1 MKNIVLTLW
10 LCTIAIFG
18 YAQNTYSGF
27 VPYTFSLDHFENA
40 QWKMLFDVVKSEELD
55 GYVYVVSPS
64 FFSYYHH
71 VLVIGDSTLTY
82 LTLPKYTAKRK
93 KNNIKYLKNEIK
105 RLKQD
110 IKAEKRGKVK
120 DEYGKSHEEELHET
134 EQFLKKC
141 KECRLSPK
149 VHCKLDGMSE
159 VNDRINSLINIAG
172 TTVKP
177 YEKTFFVDSN
187 GKKYHE
193 IVVDGTRYYVFPV
206 RNKGRK
212 FSQSFTTHSSRKKCP
227 AGHFVNIMGKII
239 EMTEKGEVETS
250 KLYPEMKT
258 CYEEL
263 LKFVPEND
271 SEYYKEGLKQYEFK

>member
-10 LCTIAIFG
+10 LCAIAIFG

-27 VPYTFSLDHFENA
+27 TPYTFSLDHFENA
-40 QWKMLFDVVKSEELD
+40 QWKMLYDVVKSEELD

-82 LTLPKYTAKRK
+82 LTLPQYTAKRK

-193 IVVDGTRYYVFPV
+193 IKVDGTKYFIFPIKN
-206 RNKGRK
+206 RGRK
-212 FSQSFTTHSSRKKCP
+212 FSQSFTTHSPGSNSP
-227 AGHFVNIMGKII
+227 AANFVNIMGKIM
-239 EMTEKGEVETS
+239 EMVEKGEIETS
-250 KLYPEMKT
+250 KLYPEMRC

-263 LKFVPEND
+263 IQFVPENYR
-271 SEYYKEGLKQYEFK
+271 EYYENELKNIF

>member
-1 MKNIVLTLW
+1 MKRLLLSLY
-10 LCTIAIFG
+10 LCVMTVVAF
-18 YAQNTYSGF
+18 AQNTHSGF
-27 VPYTFSLDHFENA
+27 TPYTFSLDRFENA
-40 QWKMLFDVVKSEELD
+40 QWKMLFDIVKSEKLD
-55 GYVYVVSPS
+55 GYVYVISPS
-64 FFSYYHH
+64 FSYYHQ

-82 LTLPKYTAKRK
+82 LTLPQYTAKRK

-177 YEKTFFVDSN
+177 YENTFIRD
-187 GKKYHE
+187 GKKYYK
-193 IVVDGTRYYVFPV
+193 IKVDGTKYFIFPIKN
-206 RNKGRK
+206 RGRK
-212 FSQSFTTHSSRKKCP
+212 FSQSFTTHSPGSNSP
-227 AGHFVNIMGKII
+227 AANFVNIMGKIM
-239 EMTEKGEVETS
+239 EMVEKGEIETS
-250 KLYPEMKT
+250 KLYPEMGC

-263 LKFVPEND
+263 IQFVPENYR
-271 SEYYKEGLKQYEFK
+271 EYYENELKNIF

>member
-82 LTLPKYTAKRK
+82 LTLPKYTAKK
-93 KNNIKYLKNEIK
+93 KKENIKYLKKEIK
-105 RLKQD
+105 KLEQD
-110 IKAEKRGKVK
+110 IKNEKKESVEDDYIDSLEAELFEGKQ
-120 DEYGKSHEEELHET
+120 L
-134 EQFLKKC
+134 LKKC

-172 TTVKP
+172 TTAKP
-177 YEKTFFVDSN
+177 FENTFIRD
-187 GKKYHE
+187 GKKYYK
-193 IVVDGTRYYVFPV
+193 IKVDGTKYFIFPIKN
-206 RNKGRK
+206 RGRK
-212 FSQSFTTHSSRKKCP
+212 FSQSFTTHSPGSNSP
-227 AGHFVNIMGKII
+227 AANFVNIMGKIM
-239 EMTEKGEVETS
+239 EMVEKGEIETS
-250 KLYPEMKT
+250 KLYPEMRC

-263 LKFVPEND
+263 IQFVPENYR
-271 SEYYKEGLKQYEFK
+271 EYYENELKNIF

>member
-10 LCTIAIFG
+10 LCAIAIFG
-18 YAQNTYSGF
+18 YAQNTYSRF
-27 VPYTFSLDHFENA
+27 TPYTFSLDHFENA
-40 QWKMLFDVVKSEELD
+40 QWKMLFDIVKSEELD

-82 LTLPKYTAKRK
+82 LTLPKYTAKK
-93 KNNIKYLKNEIK
+93 KKENIKYLKKEIK
-105 RLKQD
+105 KLKQD
-110 IKAEKRGKVK
+110 IKNEKKESVEDDYIDSLEAELFEGKQ
-120 DEYGKSHEEELHET
+120 L
-134 EQFLKKC
+134 LKKC

-149 VHCKLDGMSE
+149 VHCKLDGMSD

-172 TTVKP
+172 TTAKP
-177 YEKTFFVDSN
+177 FENTFIRD
-187 GKKYHE
+187 GKKYYK
-193 IVVDGTRYYVFPV
+193 IKVDGTKYFIFPIKN
-206 RNKGRK
+206 RGRK
-212 FSQSFTTHSSRKKCP
+212 FSQSFTTHSPGSNSP
-227 AGHFVNIMGKII
+227 AANFVNIMGKIM
-239 EMTEKGEVETS
+239 EMVEKGEIETS

-271 SEYYKEGLKQYEFK
+271 SEYYKEGLKQYELK

>member
-10 LCTIAIFG
+10 LCAIAIFG

-27 VPYTFSLDHFENA
+27 MPYTFHLDHFENA
-40 QWKMLFDVVKSEELD
+40 QWKMLFDVVKSEELN
-55 GYVYVVSPS
+55 GYVYVISPS
-64 FFSYYHH
+64 FSYYHQ

-82 LTLPKYTAKRK
+82 LTLPQYTAKRK

-149 VHCKLDGMSE
+149 VHCKLDDMSD

-172 TTVKP
+172 TTAKP
-177 YEKTFFVDSN
+177 FENTFIRDGKEYYEIK
-187 GKKYHE
+187 
-193 IVVDGTRYYVFPV
+193 VDGTKYFIFPIKN
-206 RNKGRK
+206 RGRK

-227 AGHFVNIMGKII
+227 AGHFVNIMGKIM
-239 EMTEKGEVETS
+239 EMVEKGEIETS

-271 SEYYKEGLKQYEFK
+271 SEYYKEGLKQYELK